1 MARQHS
7 GQQSTYHVRC
17 EKCGEEIVTCKT
29 EGVCRCGVEY
39 RLEWQAKLPPVKP
52 TKTITEVYGE

>member
-1 MARQHS
+1 MTLV
-7 GQQSTYHVRC
+7 STYHVRC
-17 EKCGEEIVTCKT
+17 EKCGEEIVTAKT
-29 EGVCRCGVEY
+29 EGVCRCGVGY